1 MLVCHLVMSMAERLS
16 DKWIF
21 DQEVWHRSS
30 LSKGHYQPTCQQ
42 ARRGFK
48 YSTSL
53 PLIFYHVLT
62 KNFVDFPSSIW
73 EPLFNVTTTG
83 LDQTSS
89 FFSHAKEYKWVCWA
103 NYSLLQEQS
112 YPLLSQEWPRHN
124 LSLLY
129 QYKLSWLVM
138 RINKNINQGM
148 FYDLTFNSWN

>member
-1 MLVCHLVMSMAERLS
+1 MTKRCGMDHLSAKDTISQLVSKPEGALNILQAFHL
-16 DKWIF
+16 F
-21 DQEVWHRSS
+21 
-30 LSKGHYQPTCQQ
+30 
-42 ARRGFK
+42 
-48 YSTSL
+48 
-53 PLIFYHVLT
+53 FYHVLT

-73 EPLFNVTTTG
+73 EQLFNVTTTG
-83 LDQTSS
+83 LDKMSS